1 MLQMEARWSMNPGRK
16 GPRYLLVVA
25 IAASIATI
33 MQIYGTLRYVRR
45 LPNDTLGVVLYIVTC
60 VLFGVIATA
69 NYFRYAIEKKS
80 D

>member
-1 MLQMEARWSMNPGRK
+1 MDSERK

-33 MQIYGTLRYVRR
+33 AQIYGTLRYVRR
-45 LPNDTLGVVLYIVTC
+45 LPDDTLGVVLYIVTC
-60 VLFGVIATA
+60 VLFGAVATA
-69 NYFRYAIEKKS
+69 NYFRYLTEKKN